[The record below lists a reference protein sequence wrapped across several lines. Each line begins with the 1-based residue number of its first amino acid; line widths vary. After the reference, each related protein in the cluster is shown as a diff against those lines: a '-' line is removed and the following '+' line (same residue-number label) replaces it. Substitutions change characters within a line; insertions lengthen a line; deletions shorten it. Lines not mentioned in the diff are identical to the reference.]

1 MTALT
6 ATLTATHGAPAG
18 VPAARPARTR
28 HLHSVPT
35 GDAVGIPAKG
45 AVRLTRRGRLTMTLS
60 TLAVASVAGAGM
72 AFGGPTV
79 TAEEVTVEPGQT
91 LTSIA
96 ALEMVG
102 VPTDD
107 AIAQIRQ
114 ANDLAT
120 SHVHAGQTLVIPAS

>member
-6 ATLTATHGAPAG
+6 VTHGAPVGA
-18 VPAARPARTR
+18 PAVRPTRTR

-35 GDAVGIPAKG
+35 GDAVAAPAKG
-45 AVRLTRRGRLTMTLS
+45 AVRLTRRGRLTMTLT

-72 AFGGPTV
+72 AFGGPAATPQ
-79 TAEEVTVEPGQT
+79 EVTVEQGQT

-96 ALEMVG
+96 AVEMTG

-120 SHVHAGQTLVIPAS
+120 SHVHAGQTLVIPTP

>member
-6 ATLTATHGAPAG
+6 VTHGAPAG
-18 VPAARPARTR
+18 VPAVRPARSR

-35 GDAVGIPAKG
+35 GDAVDAQAKG
-45 AVRLTRRGRLTMTLS
+45 AVRLTRRGRLTMTL
-60 TLAVASVAGAGM
+60 TMLALASVAGAGM
-72 AFGGPTV
+72 AVGGPAATPQ
-79 TAEEVTVEPGQT
+79 EVTVEQGQT

-96 ALEMVG
+96 TLEMTG